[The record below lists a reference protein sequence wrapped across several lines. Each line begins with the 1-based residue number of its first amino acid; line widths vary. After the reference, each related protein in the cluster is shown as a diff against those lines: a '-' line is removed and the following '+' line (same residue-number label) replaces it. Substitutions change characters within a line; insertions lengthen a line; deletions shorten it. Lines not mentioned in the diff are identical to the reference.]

1 MLSVTPVLA
10 VAAVVYGRYVR
21 NLGKEV
27 QDKLAEANVVAEEAF
42 GNIRT
47 VRALSSEPFETECFN
62 RHSNE
67 SYELSKRLGLAFGG
81 FAGLGA
87 LFANL
92 AIGGVLWYGGVL
104 VINGELTVGDLSAF
118 LLYTLTVAIGIGTI
132 TAVWGDFMKAIGS
145 SHRIFQIMDRVPIVR
160 FEGGVVPT
168 LVRGDIRFDNV
179 TFAYPTRP
187 DALILKDMNLSLS
200 SGKVVALVGRSG
212 GGKTTCASLI
222 EVFYYPT
229 TGKIWFDGVDITQID
244 RQWLTRHVAIV
255 SQEPDLFATSIAE
268 NIAYGIVDEATQEQ
282 IEDAARLA
290 NAHDFIMQLPE
301 GYATQVGERGVRL
314 SGGQKQRVAIARA
327 IIRNPTV
334 LLLDEATSA
343 LDSESEILVQQ
354 ALDHLLQQRNRTT
367 MVIAHRLSTVQ
378 NADQV
383 VVIDSGNIVEQGTHD
398 ELVQQRGVY
407 HQLIKHQL
415 FSSSTSDSLAIL

>member
-1 MLSVTPVLA
+1 
-10 VAAVVYGRYVR
+10 
-21 NLGKEV
+21 
-27 QDKLAEANVVAEEAF
+27 
-42 GNIRT
+42 
-47 VRALSSEPFETECFN
+47 
-62 RHSNE
+62 
-67 SYELSKRLGLAFGG
+67 
-81 FAGLGA
+81 
-87 LFANL
+87 
-92 AIGGVLWYGGVL
+92 
-104 VINGELTVGDLSAF
+104 
-118 LLYTLTVAIGIGTI
+118 
-132 TAVWGDFMKAIGS
+132 
-145 SHRIFQIMDRVPIVR
+145 
-160 FEGGVVPT
+160 
-168 LVRGDIRFDNV
+168 
-179 TFAYPTRP
+179 
-187 DALILKDMNLSLS
+187 MNLSLS